1 MPDAGAGDDLKPLNI
16 GVLGVQGDIE
26 EHEAALKL
34 AYRNLG
40 LDGKVTWLKTS
51 PQAENVQGLVVPGG
65 ESTAIGRLAEDNAVL
80 QTLRG
85 RIEKGL
91 PTLGTCAGIIML
103 AEEVH
108 DRTMDETNQHLLG
121 GLDVTVERNAF
132 GRQRESFE
140 ANLSI
145 PVLGSNP
152 FRGVFIRA
160 PIVKQVSPKV
170 EVLSKLEDR
179 IVAIK
184 QGNIVGTSF
193 HPELSRDN
201 RLHEYFVRTVTP
213 NPILT

>member
-1 MPDAGAGDDLKPLNI
+1 MKQLNI
-16 GVLGVQGDIE
+16 GVLGVQGDVE
-26 EHEAALKL
+26 EHESALKL
-34 AYRNLG
+34 VYRKLG
-40 LDGKVTWLKTS
+40 LDGMVTWVKTPS
-51 PQAENVQGLVVPGG
+51 HAENVHGLVVPGG
-65 ESTAIGRLAEDNAVL
+65 ESTAIGKLAENKGIL

-91 PTLGTCAGIIML
+91 PALGTCAGIIML
-103 AEEVH
+103 ANGVY
-108 DRTMDETNQHLLG
+108 DKTVGETKQHLLG

-145 PVLGSNP
+145 PALGNDP

-160 PIVKQVSPKV
+160 PIVKQVSSKV

-179 IVAIK
+179 IVAVR

-193 HPELSRDN
+193 HPELSGDT
-201 RLHEYFVRTVTP
+201 RLHEYFVRTVTQ
-213 NPILT
+213 NPLLT

>member
-1 MPDAGAGDDLKPLNI
+1 M
-16 GVLGVQGDIE
+16 
-26 EHEAALKL
+26 H
-34 AYRNLG
+34 
-40 LDGKVTWLKTS
+40 
-51 PQAENVQGLVVPGG
+51 GLVIPGG
-65 ESTAIGRLAEDNAVL
+65 ESTAIGRLAENKGIL

-103 AEEVH
+103 ANEVY
-108 DRTMDETNQHLLG
+108 DRTVGETKQHLLG

-145 PVLGSNP
+145 PALGNDP

-160 PIVKQVSPKV
+160 PIVKQVSSKV

-179 IVAIK
+179 IVAVR

-193 HPELSRDN
+193 HPELSGDT
-201 RLHEYFVRTVTP
+201 RLHEYFVRTVTQ
-213 NPILT
+213 NPLLT

>member
-1 MPDAGAGDDLKPLNI
+1 M
-16 GVLGVQGDIE
+16 
-26 EHEAALKL
+26 H
-34 AYRNLG
+34 
-40 LDGKVTWLKTS
+40 
-51 PQAENVQGLVVPGG
+51 GLVVPGG
-65 ESTAIGRLAEDNAVL
+65 ESTAIGRLAENKGIL
-80 QTLRG
+80 QTFRG

-103 AEEVH
+103 ANEVY
-108 DRTMDETNQHLLG
+108 DRTAGETKQHLLG

-145 PVLGSNP
+145 PALGNDP

-160 PIVKQVSPKV
+160 PIVKQISSKV

-179 IVAIK
+179 IVAVR

-193 HPELSRDN
+193 HPELSGDT
-201 RLHEYFVRTVTP
+201 RLHEYFVRTVTQ
-213 NPILT
+213 NPLLT

>member
-1 MPDAGAGDDLKPLNI
+1 
-16 GVLGVQGDIE
+16 
-26 EHEAALKL
+26 
-34 AYRNLG
+34 
-40 LDGKVTWLKTS
+40 
-51 PQAENVQGLVVPGG
+51 
-65 ESTAIGRLAEDNAVL
+65 
-80 QTLRG
+80 
-85 RIEKGL
+85 
-91 PTLGTCAGIIML
+91 ML

-108 DRTMDETNQHLLG
+108 DRTMGETNQHLLG

-145 PVLGSNP
+145 PVLGSSP
-152 FRGVFIRA
+152 FRGVFIRS

-193 HPELSRDN
+193 HPELSGDN
-201 RLHEYFVRTVTP
+201 RLHEYFVRTVTA
-213 NPILT
+213 NPLLT